1 MIFHAGTRLIRM
13 AAASALL
20 SSCVV
25 SPVALAQETP
35 APAAKA
41 EQRDKSAGELEALLK
56 AATLSEERA
65 KALDAE
71 IDALKRD
78 ETAVTAALIQSGKT
92 ERKLSED
99 ITRIET
105 RLEAQLSTE
114 TGIRDSLKARRGVL
128 AEVLAAL
135 QRMGLNPP
143 PALLVKP
150 EDALS
155 SVRSAI
161 LLGAVVPELREETER
176 IITDL
181 EALKRVTVSISNERS
196 SLLKG
201 MQMQTEERHR
211 LGLLAEEKK
220 KLRAEAVASLE
231 AEKRNVEALVGK
243 AKSLKDLIASLEK
256 DMAAEA
262 KAAER
267 ARREEEKRLALERR
281 LKEAAKDAAM
291 LANLYCPSMARLQ
304 SHSAQTMDSAV
315 RHPELVWLLRQRH
328 WFPHLPM
335 QLFSMPDRSVPITNS

>member
-25 SPVALAQETP
+25 SPVALAQEAP

-150 EDALS
+150 EDALEKLK
-155 SVRSAI
+155 A
-161 LLGAVVPELREETER
+161 GA
-176 IITDL
+176 
-181 EALKRVTVSISNERS
+181 
-196 SLLKG
+196 
-201 MQMQTEERHR
+201 
-211 LGLLAEEKK
+211 
-220 KLRAEAVASLE
+220 
-231 AEKRNVEALVGK
+231 ALVQVYSG
-243 AKSLKDLIASLEK
+243 LIYEGPA
-256 DMAAEA
+256 MI
-262 KAAER
+262 
-267 ARREEEKRLALERR
+267 RR
-281 LKEAAKDAAM
+281 
-291 LANLYCPSMARLQ
+291 
-304 SHSAQTMDSAV
+304 
-315 RHPELVWLLRQRH
+315 
-328 WFPHLPM
+328 
-335 QLFSMPDRSVPITNS
+335 INSKILNE